1 MAYRCDFYD
10 GCCFIGGGCS
20 MWQKTKGR
28 KMVKNIRKMVENI
41 RKMVFFGTCRSGK
54 MVMKAL

>member
-1 MAYRCDFYD
+1 
-10 GCCFIGGGCS
+10 
-20 MWQKTKGR
+20 
-28 KMVKNIRKMVENI
+28 MVKNIRKMVENI